1 MQGVMVNSAK
11 RATPVDL
18 PACDEASLGLLAGL
32 AEPIWVYDFDCHRI
46 VWCNLAAL
54 ALWNAASLAELQG
67 RDFLPVAHGTQQR
80 MDNLRQRLA
89 GGEIIRDDW
98 TLYPLGN
105 PCQLECQFS
114 GVRLA
119 NDAVGMLVAAK
130 PQAGKIG
137 TSDFELRTI
146 EAVRHTPLMISMVTG
161 AGHWL
166 MHNPAAEQLMLMLRL
181 GNLPHFDNFLAL
193 FAHREEAAALRM
205 KALAE
210 GSAEAT
216 LRIMGED
223 YRMHEVSLRRLADPA
238 SGRLSLMLSQQD
250 VTLAHRLDGQL
261 KQALA
266 KEQAINE
273 AQRQFLLLTSHDF
286 RTPLAVIDGAARRI
300 GKLVIDN
307 PTVTERVGDIRKA
320 ARRMVEAVD
329 NTLATARIAE
339 GKFGIEL
346 RRGAIGPIIEQA
358 IANQRALHPGRRFDV
373 DLPFLSQLQLDP
385 ALIEQVLEN
394 LLSNAIKYSP
404 ADSPIAVAARL
415 HAETIVVTITDH
427 GIGVPAEDM
436 PKLFTR
442 FYRCSNVGG
451 VKGTGV
457 GLHAVRFFMELHGG
471 TVTMTSEEGAGS
483 TVTLTLPLP
492 AS

>member
-1 MQGVMVNSAK
+1 MINCSK
-11 RATPVDL
+11 RATPVVL
-18 PACDEASLGLLAGL
+18 PACDEASLGLLASL
-32 AEPIWVYDFDCHRI
+32 AQPIWVYDFDRHR
-46 VWCNLAAL
+46 VAWCNTAAL
-54 ALWNAASLAELQG
+54 ALWNAASLAELQS

-80 MDNLRQRLA
+80 MDNLRRRLA
-89 GGEIIRDDW
+89 DGETIRDDW

-105 PCQLECQFS
+105 PCQLDCQFA

-119 NDAVGMLVAAK
+119 HGAVGMLVAAI
-130 PQAGKIG
+130 PQGGTTG

-146 EAVRHTPLMISMVTG
+146 EAVRHTPLMISMVT
-161 AGHWL
+161 ASGHWL
-166 MHNPAAEQLMLMLRL
+166 MHNPAAEQLMLALGL

-193 FAHREEAAALRM
+193 FAQREAAAALRA

-210 GSAEAT
+210 GSAETT
-216 LRIMGED
+216 LQIAGED
-223 YRMHEVSLRRLADPA
+223 YRMHDITLRRLADPA

-250 VTLAHRLDGQL
+250 VTLAYRLDGQL
-261 KQALA
+261 KRALA

-300 GKLVIDN
+300 GKLVADSE
-307 PTVTERVGDIRKA
+307 TVAERVRDIRKA

-329 NTLATARIAE
+329 NTLAAARIAE

-346 RRGAIGPIIEQA
+346 RRGEIGPIIEHA
-358 IANQRALHPGRRFDV
+358 IANQRALHPGRQFAM
-373 DLPFLSQLQLDP
+373 DLPFLSQLLLDP

-404 ADSPIAVAARL
+404 AGSPIAVAARL

-436 PKLFTR
+436 PNLFTR

-471 TVTMTSEEGAGS
+471 TVTMASEEGAGS

-492 AS
+492 KD